1 MTTASIC
8 VAARRPRQRVVA
20 HGNAVTALMTAFL
33 LAAPA
38 LASAQAAAPAA
49 SAPQAS
55 QETAAP
61 KHAPDVVFVPTPPAV
76 VAAML
81 DLAEVTDK
89 DTVYDLGSGDG
100 RIVIAAAKRGAKAV
114 GYEVRPELLAQG
126 RESIVKEGVKDHA
139 EIREGD
145 LFEADLSPASV
156 VTLYLLPSL
165 NLKLMPKLQ
174 KELKPGSRIVSHAFD
189 MGTWKPDATREVE
202 GRTIYLWR
210 IPPTPAAGN

>member
-1 MTTASIC
+1 MTSDRLSAAARPVLRRAASIRNGC
-8 VAARRPRQRVVA
+8 RAAA
-20 HGNAVTALMTAFL
+20 TALAL
-33 LAAPA
+33 LAACPG
-38 LASAQAAAPAA
+38 LAFSQASAPAA
-49 SAPQAS
+49 GQESTPSQSA
-55 QETAAP
+55 TP

-76 VAAML
+76 VEAML
-81 DLAEVTDK
+81 ELAEVTDK
-89 DTVYDLGSGDG
+89 DVVYDLGSGDG
-100 RIVIAAAKRGAKAV
+100 RIVIAAAKRGATAV

-126 RESIVKEGVKDHA
+126 RESIEKEGLKDRA

-174 KELKPGSRIVSHAFD
+174 KGLKPGSRIVSHAFD
-189 MGTWKPDATREVE
+189 MGTWKPDAVREVE

-210 IPPTPAAGN
+210 IPPTQSQ

>member
-1 MTTASIC
+1 VLLRFAAAVWLAALLVVAVPG
-8 VAARRPRQRVVA
+8 VAAAQS
-20 HGNAVTALMTAFL
+20 TAP
-33 LAAPA
+33 AAPA
-38 LASAQAAAPAA
+38 
-49 SAPQAS
+49 PQAP
-55 QETAAP
+55 AAP

-81 DLAEVTDK
+81 ELAEVSAR

-100 RIVIAAAKRGAKAV
+100 RIVIAAAKRGAHAV

-126 RESIVKEGVKDHA
+126 RESIEKEHLKDHA

-210 IPPTPAAGN
+210 IPPTTAAGN